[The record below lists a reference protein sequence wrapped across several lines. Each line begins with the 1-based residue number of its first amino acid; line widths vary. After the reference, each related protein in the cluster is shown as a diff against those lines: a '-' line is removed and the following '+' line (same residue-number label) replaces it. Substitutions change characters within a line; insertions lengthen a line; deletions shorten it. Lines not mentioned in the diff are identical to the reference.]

1 FMKARSDLPDRLKAA
16 GRGLGEASQ
25 TDVDRRAAELAQI
38 DGRDTFTDEDLA
50 RAAAELGAPA
60 GNEGDTGMWDETAE
74 DLGKRTH
81 RTPLENE
88 SNIGEQ
94 LTQQGMAD
102 ADHDGRVAAS
112 DREGER

>member
-1 FMKARSDLPDRLKAA
+1 MKARSDLPDRFKAA
-16 GRGLGEASQ
+16 GSGLGEASQ

-38 DGRDTFTDEDLA
+38 DGRDTFNDEDLA
-50 RAAAELGAPA
+50 RAAEELRAPA
-60 GNEGDTGMWDETAE
+60 RNEGETATWDEAAE
-74 DLGKRTH
+74 DLGKRTR

-102 ADHDGRVAAS
+102 ADHDGRVAAT
-112 DREGER
+112 DGEGER